1 MPTVAEVRAVS
12 KADMNSVSSV
22 MKQWR
27 QSKLMPVKRIEEEAP
42 DEIQTEAKVLVTKI
56 WSVAKDQAEVK
67 LREAEN
73 RFIEE
78 RNEAEQLRSEL
89 SEACDGLQQQLEE
102 TTRSKEALELQQGAK
117 DEEIA
122 LLKDKLKHVE
132 EAERLASARNVELDK
147 QVSLQANEILKLEK
161 IITEKDNKII
171 NLTETIDKNKTQQN
185 EEKFKL
191 VEEHNTHV
199 SELEKRIVELL
210 GKVNT
215 AEAITN
221 QAKEHI
227 QDLKGLLDKQQLQN
241 ESLQQQLDNVTRSL
255 QSAKKTDAKTPRSK
269 GGTSIKKSST
279 QTESPKGDKDVE
291 N

>member
-1 MPTVAEVRAVS
+1 M
-12 KADMNSVSSV
+12 
-22 MKQWR
+22 
-27 QSKLMPVKRIEEEAP
+27 
-42 DEIQTEAKVLVTKI
+42 TKI

-117 DEEIA
+117 DDEIA
-122 LLKDKLKHVE
+122 LLKEKLKHVE

-171 NLTETIDKNKTQQN
+171 NLTEIIDKNKTQQN

-269 GGTSIKKSST
+269 GGTSTKKSST